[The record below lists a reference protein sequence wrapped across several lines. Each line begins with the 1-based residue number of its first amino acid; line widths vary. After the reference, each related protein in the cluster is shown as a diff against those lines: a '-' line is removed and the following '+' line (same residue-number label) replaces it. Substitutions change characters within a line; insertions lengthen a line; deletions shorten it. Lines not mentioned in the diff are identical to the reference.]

1 MDAFFQWLL
10 ANRCYLDLLVIG
22 VVIAL
27 GIAANILEQADDDLS
42 DLHTGFGTNESTDGD
57 A

>member
-22 VVIAL
+22 LVIAL
-27 GIAANILEQADDDLS
+27 GIAANILEQANDGLS
-42 DLHTGFGTNESTDGD
+42 DLPGGFESNESPDGD

>member
-1 MDAFFQWLL
+1 MDAFLQWLL

-22 VVIAL
+22 LVIAL
-27 GIAANILEQADDDLS
+27 GIAANILEQDDDDLS
-42 DLHTGFGTNESTDGD
+42 DLPADFGSNEPTDGN